1 MLSPEEKK
9 EIDEELAHVDYK
21 RGASIEAL
29 KIVQRHRGWVS
40 DEGIQDIAEYL
51 EMSPENLENVATFYN
66 LIFRKP
72 VGKHVIRICDSISC
86 WILGYDQIRDQIS
99 EKLGI
104 GLGETTE
111 DEMFTLLPIQ
121 CLGTCDHAPA
131 LMIDDDLYRDL
142 TPEQIDSI
150 LEEYQS
156 GKRGNGQTAD

>member
-9 EIDEELAHVDYK
+9 EIDEELSHVDYK

-51 EMSPENLENVATFYN
+51 EMSPENLDNVATFYN

-72 VGKHVIRICDSISC
+72 VGKHVIRICDSVSC
-86 WILGYDQIRDQIS
+86 WILGYDQLRDRIT

-104 GLGETTE
+104 GLGETTD
-111 DEMFTLLPIQ
+111 DEMFTMLPIQ

-142 TPEQIDSI
+142 KPEQLDSI
-150 LEEYQS
+150 LDEYKS
-156 GKRGNGQTAD
+156 GKRGNGKTTN